1 MIFHLTV
8 IIVLL
13 LYQIDSTVR
22 REESFVIDF
31 SKQEEIERQKKE
43 QTFKEDISK
52 RIDDLIAASRKSG
65 EPIRNIAVDAG
76 SKLKDDRNTD
86 ADQLYK
92 DAERLA
98 QDLKAGQLEDA
109 REETV
114 ELEEQR
120 TKKKEDPKKKE
131 YSGPLKDDRGTDA
144 EQLYK
149 DAERLAQDLKNG
161 QKSNAFDEKYSDETV
176 DLGGGKKDGGNS
188 DKVYSGPSV
197 LSYTLDGRKASKLP
211 IPAYRC
217 YAGGEVTVIIV
228 VNPQGVVIGAEVKDD
243 ISSTDQC
250 LRNFAVRAARLSRFS
265 QSSTAPARQTGEIV
279 YRFIAQ

>member
-13 LYQIDSTVR
+13 VYQIDSTVR

-31 SKQEEIERQKKE
+31 SKQEEIERQIKE
-43 QTFKEDISK
+43 MEEMEKEIAKLDAIRQRLEEKISGT
-52 RIDDLIAASRKSG
+52 ST
-65 EPIRNIAVDAG
+65 PVRNIAVD
-76 SKLKDDRNTD
+76 N
-86 ADQLYK
+86 
-92 DAERLA
+92 
-98 QDLKAGQLEDA
+98 
-109 REETV
+109 
-114 ELEEQR
+114 
-120 TKKKEDPKKKE
+120 
-131 YSGPLKDDRGTDA
+131 SGPLKDDRGTDA

-161 QKSNAFDEKYSDETV
+161 QKSNAFEEKYSDDAV
-176 DLGGGKKDGGNS
+176 DLGGGGKKNNEKS
-188 DKVYSGPSV
+188 DKAYSGPSV

-228 VNPQGVVIGAEVKDD
+228 VNPQGAVIGAEVKDD

-250 LRNFAVRAARLSRFS
+250 LRSFAVRAARLSKFS